1 MNTHVNVDISR
12 IDINVTYKRK
22 SMLGCRNP
30 AILEYGLIMVQ
41 WTHGSM
47 CISTYYDIQ
56 LYITYSLLT
65 NAQKIMIYLNGQL
78 TFIGYNAT
86 SN

>member
-41 WTHGSM
+41 
-47 CISTYYDIQ
+47 
-56 LYITYSLLT
+56 
-65 NAQKIMIYLNGQL
+65 
-78 TFIGYNAT
+78 
-86 SN
+86 